1 MKERP
6 MRGSNWLSVA
16 VVVLLGGCAGSL
28 PPRYVIEHDLGPF
41 AYRRYQKSLD
51 IEVPIAG
58 NNATGHTASYLRRG
72 AKDEVAVVTAFVTVY
87 KHAKALA
94 AEARATLQNL
104 AGYALTPS
112 ELAGEYVWL
121 LEAAGR
127 ERWCVWVSAER
138 LIKIGVQ
145 PGQEFPEA
153 LVAAYLDIYPSDLNE
168 RGVAREDAESAGEAQ
183 AAADSDEPELGVPQ
197 SLREN
202 APR

>member
-6 MRGSNWLSVA
+6 MRGLNWLPLA
-16 VVVLLGGCAGSL
+16 VCVLLGACASSL

-58 NNATGHTASYLRRG
+58 NTATGHTASYLRRG

-87 KHAKALA
+87 EHAKSLA
-94 AEARATLQNL
+94 AEARAALQNL
-104 AGYALTPS
+104 AGYALTTS
-112 ELAGEYVWL
+112 ALAGEYVWFL
-121 LEAAGR
+121 DSAGR

-138 LIKIGVQ
+138 LVKIGVQ
-145 PGQEFPEA
+145 PGQQFPEA
-153 LVAAYLDIYPSDLNE
+153 VVEAYLDVYPSELNE
-168 RGVAREDAESAGEAQ
+168 RGVARADAPSAGSAK
-183 AAADSDEPELGVPQ
+183 AAADGDEPELGLPQ

>member
-1 MKERP
+1 
-6 MRGSNWLSVA
+6 
-16 VVVLLGGCAGSL
+16 
-28 PPRYVIEHDLGPF
+28 VIEHDLGPF

-58 NNATGHTASYLRRG
+58 NTATGHTASYLRRG

-87 KHAKALA
+87 NHAKSLA
-94 AEARATLQNL
+94 AEARGALQNL
-104 AGYALTPS
+104 AGYALTTS
-112 ELAGEYVWL
+112 ELASEYVWL
-121 LEAAGR
+121 LEAEGR

-153 LVAAYLDIYPSDLNE
+153 VVEAYLDVYPSDLNE
-168 RGVAREDAESAGEAQ
+168 RGVAREDAPSAGPAK
-183 AAADSDEPELGVPQ
+183 AAADSDEPELGLPQ

-202 APR
+202 TPR